1 LRYLITG
8 AAGFIGYHVTDRLLS
23 RGDPVVGIDDLN
35 PYYDVRLKRARLSL
49 LAERAGF
56 TFRQLGLGDRAGMAD
71 LFATIAPEV
80 VIHLAA
86 QAGVRYSLTN
96 PQAFVDANL
105 DGMLQVLEGC
115 RTAAVR
121 HLVFASS
128 SSVYGDN
135 TPMPYR
141 EDQGTTHP
149 VSLYAATKIAG
160 EAMAYSY
167 SHLFG
172 VPTTSLRFFTVYGPW
187 GRPDM
192 AYYQFTRDI
201 LAGRPIRL
209 FNHGRMVRDFTYIDD
224 VVEGLVRVTDLPPGA
239 GAMEQS
245 AQASPGTSQAPWR
258 VVNIG
263 AGQPMH
269 LGRFIDLLEEAL
281 GRRAQR
287 DCVAMQPGDLPATW
301 ADVSAL
307 EQLTGFRPTIPP
319 EIGIP
324 RFVEWYRSYHQDDR
338 AE

>member
-1 LRYLITG
+1 MRYLITG
-8 AAGFIGYHVTDRLLS
+8 VAGFIGYHVADRLLS
-23 RGDPVVGIDDLN
+23 RGDAVVGIDDLN
-35 PYYDVRLKRARLSL
+35 PYYDVRLKRARLAL
-49 LAERAGF
+49 LEKQPRF
-56 TFRQLGLGDRAGMAD
+56 TFRQLGIGDRAGMAD
-71 LFATIAPEV
+71 LFATTSAEA

-86 QAGVRYSLTN
+86 QAGVRYSLTS
-96 PQAFVDANL
+96 PQAFADANL
-105 DGMLQVLEGC
+105 DGTLQVLEGC
-115 RTAAVR
+115 RANGIR

-128 SSVYGDN
+128 SSVYGDS
-135 TPMPYR
+135 TAMPYR
-141 EDQGTTHP
+141 EDQATTHP
-149 VSLYAATKIAG
+149 VSFYAATKIAG

-172 VPTTSLRFFTVYGPW
+172 IPTTTLRFFTVYGPW

-192 AYYQFTRDI
+192 AYFQFTRDI

-224 VVEGLVRVTDLPPGA
+224 VVEGLVRVTDLPPAA
-239 GAMEQS
+239 GAEAQS
-245 AQASPGTSQAPWR
+245 EENSGGASQAPWR
-258 VVNIG
+258 VLNIG

-281 GRRAQR
+281 GRRAHR
-287 DCVAMQPGDLPATW
+287 DCVPMQPGDLPATW

-307 EQLTGFRPTIPP
+307 ARLTGFRPTIPP

-324 RFVEWYRSYHQDDR
+324 RFVEWYRNYHQDDR